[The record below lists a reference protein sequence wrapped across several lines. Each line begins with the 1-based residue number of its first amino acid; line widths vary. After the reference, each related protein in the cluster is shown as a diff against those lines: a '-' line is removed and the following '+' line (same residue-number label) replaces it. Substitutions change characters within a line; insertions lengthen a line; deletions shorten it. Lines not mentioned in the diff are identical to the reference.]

1 MKVFIKNIKRLYG
14 VHSQEVRMV
23 KGSQMRELPFIE
35 NAWLAI
41 EDGVVAAMGSMN
53 EYPGIEDW
61 RDLEIIDVEDRMV
74 LPGFCDSHTHT
85 VFAQSRAEEFVDRIE
100 GLSYEDIAKRGGG
113 ILNSA
118 AKLGAMSEDE
128 LYEAAYER
136 LNTLMRQGTVAV
148 EIKSGYG
155 LNAQNELKMLR
166 VIQRLKANHPLQIK
180 RTFLAL
186 HAIPLEYANR
196 ADDYVQHMIDDVLPL
211 VVKEQLADYVDA
223 FCETG
228 YFTVAQMNALIEAAT
243 ALGLRAK
250 MHVNQFSI
258 LGAVKAACERNAL
271 SVDHLEE
278 LSDDDIEA
286 LQNSSTMP
294 VALPACSFFL
304 RIPYTPA
311 RRLVVADLPFALAS
325 DFNPGSSPTGNMQF
339 VGSLGCIQMRMFPE
353 EVVNASTINGAFAM
367 ELEHELG
374 SIALG
379 KRASFIV
386 TKPMHS
392 LAEFYYYF
400 ADSNIEHVFVDG
412 VKMN

>member
-14 VHSQEVRMV
+14 VHSQEVRLV

-41 EDGVVAAMGSMN
+41 EDGIIAAMGSMN

-118 AKLGAMSEDE
+118 GKLGAMSEDE
-128 LYEAAYER
+128 LYESAYER
-136 LNTLMRQGTVAV
+136 LNTLMKQGSVAV

-155 LNAQNELKMLR
+155 LDAANELKMLR
-166 VIQRLKANHPLQIK
+166 VIQRLKDNHPLQIK

-186 HAIPLEYANR
+186 HALPLDYANR
-196 ADDYVQHMIDDVLPL
+196 ADEYVELMIKDVLP
-211 VVKEQLADYVDA
+211 VVAREQLADYVDA

-228 YFTVAQMNALIEAAT
+228 YFTVAQMNALIDAA
-243 ALGLRAK
+243 AVLGLRAK
-250 MHVNQFSI
+250 MHVNQFTI

-278 LSDDDIEA
+278 LSDDDIQA
-286 LQNSSTMP
+286 LQTGATMP

-311 RRLVVADLPFALAS
+311 RRLVDAGLPFALAS

-339 VGSLGCIQMRMFPE
+339 VGSLGCIHMRMLPE
-353 EVVNASTINGAFAM
+353 EVVNASTLNGAYAM
-367 ELEHELG
+367 ELDNELG
-374 SIALG
+374 SIAVG

-386 TKPMHS
+386 TKPMQS

>member
-1 MKVFIKNIKRLYG
+1 
-14 VHSQEVRMV
+14 
-23 KGSQMRELPFIE
+23 
-35 NAWLAI
+35 
-41 EDGVVAAMGSMN
+41 
-53 EYPGIEDW
+53 
-61 RDLEIIDVEDRMV
+61 MV

-118 AKLGAMSEDE
+118 AQLGAMSEDE

-186 HAIPLEYANR
+186 HALPLDYANR
-196 ADDYVQHMIDDVLPL
+196 SDEYVERMIQEVLP
-211 VVKEQLADYVDA
+211 VVAREQLADYVDA

-250 MHVNQFSI
+250 MHVNQFTI

-311 RRLVVADLPFALAS
+311 RRLVDADLPFALAS